1 MAAAKV
7 IQIINYVNGQPTVY
21 FIPDPANN
29 ILLYDYVSGS
39 DEIELWIRD
48 WPKSPLI
55 IQFPSSADKK
65 IFRDLLTMGITGIY
79 YEYDFGSGGLIT
91 PAEGTDGV
99 FILSSNIQTSATTTS
114 TTTEAP
120 ATTTTS
126 TTSSG
131 TTTTT
136 TDSGLTTTTT
146 LFPAT
151 LHWSYSKSSSVAAS
165 FRVYKNSSIV
175 ANTGVSAS
183 GTITVSAGDTVY
195 ALITGTTT
203 ILKTIDLSGGAT
215 GTDPLDTVAGTG
227 AITLPTFTVA
237 NGNQYHIDGIAEPA
251 N

>member
-7 IQIINYVNGQPTVY
+7 IQIIHYVNGQSTSY
-21 FIPDPANN
+21 FIPDPAHN
-29 ILLYDYVSGS
+29 ILMYDYVSGS
-39 DEIELWIRD
+39 DAIDLWIRD
-48 WPKSPLI
+48 WPKSPLTI
-55 IQFPSSADKK
+55 KFPSGADQT

-79 YEYDFGSGGLIT
+79 YEYDFGSGGITT
-91 PAEGTDGV
+91 PAEGEDGV
-99 FILSSNIQTSATTTS
+99 FTLTSNIQTSATTTS

-126 TTSSG
+126 TTSSD

-136 TDSGLTTTTT
+136 TSDVTTTTT

-151 LHWSYSKSSSVAAS
+151 LQWSYSKSGSVAAS
-165 FRVYKNSSIV
+165 FRIYKNGSIV

-183 GTITVSAGDTVY
+183 GTISVATGDTVY

-203 ILKTIDLSGGAT
+203 VLKTIDLNGGAT
-215 GTDPLDTVAGTG
+215 GTDPLDTVSGTG

-237 NGNQYHIDGIAEPA
+237 RGNQYHIDGIAEPA
-251 N
+251 V